1 MKTINKKYRK
11 YLGGS
16 SFFYIICALAET
28 YFAIILGKII
38 DGATESKQTYMLQ
51 NVAICVVIVLGT
63 LVLYRIAIELRRTY
77 TMKSISDIKQQLISS
92 IYKRGIGAIQS
103 QSDSYYM
110 NLLSN
115 DVDII
120 ENDYFIKKPLLYSY
134 GASLISAVVALFY
147 ISWKGTLLFFLFFLF
162 PIIVPQLLSKVLAK
176 QKKIA
181 SEKNELYTFE
191 LKEQIQRMDEII
203 RTISVSYFKKRFLS
217 GNYEQQEAKR
227 RAGVTENY
235 ISVVSSVCAML
246 SQLGCIAVGGLLVI
260 RKEISVGELIASIQ
274 LLNSVFNPLSAL
286 SQILSVMKGS
296 LPIREKIDKEIGFLS
311 NDIKPKG
318 YKLPDA
324 FDINYDNYC
333 TWYREGEPVIENF
346 KHQFQY
352 GKTYAVV
359 GDSGCGKTTL
369 FKSLLKSNSNYS
381 GEATVGEFQL
391 VDIPAEEIYRHIGYV
406 SQKVSI
412 FNDSIINNILL
423 GKEIDAREFDDI
435 IQKTQLS
442 DLIKREDVNTGDDG
456 RQLSGG
462 EIQRIGIARVLVRN
476 PSAIIFD
483 EPTSSLDPD
492 TKNAINELIFSLDQV
507 TRIIITHDRRPEY
520 LNRFDECIMLNG
532 ASK

>member
-1 MKTINKKYRK
+1 
-11 YLGGS
+11 
-16 SFFYIICALAET
+16 
-28 YFAIILGKII
+28 
-38 DGATESKQTYMLQ
+38 
-51 NVAICVVIVLGT
+51 
-63 LVLYRIAIELRRTY
+63 
-77 TMKSISDIKQQLISS
+77 
-92 IYKRGIGAIQS
+92 
-103 QSDSYYM
+103 
-110 NLLSN
+110 
-115 DVDII
+115 
-120 ENDYFIKKPLLYSY
+120 
-134 GASLISAVVALFY
+134 
-147 ISWKGTLLFFLFFLF
+147 
-162 PIIVPQLLSKVLAK
+162 
-176 QKKIA
+176 
-181 SEKNELYTFE
+181 
-191 LKEQIQRMDEII
+191 
-203 RTISVSYFKKRFLS
+203 
-217 GNYEQQEAKR
+217 
-227 RAGVTENY
+227 
-235 ISVVSSVCAML
+235 ML

-260 RKEISVGELIASIQ
+260 RKEISVGELIAAIQ

-286 SQILSVMKGS
+286 SQILSIMKGS
-296 LPIREKIDKEIGFLS
+296 LPIREKVDKEIVFLS
-311 NDIKPKG
+311 NDIESKD
-318 YKLPDA
+318 YQLPDA

-381 GEATVGEFQL
+381 GEATVAKFQL
-391 VDIPAEEIYRHIGYV
+391 ADLPAEEIYRHIGYV

-423 GKEIDAREFDDI
+423 GKEIGAREFDEI

-476 PSAIIFD
+476 PSVVIFD

-532 ASK
+532 AGK